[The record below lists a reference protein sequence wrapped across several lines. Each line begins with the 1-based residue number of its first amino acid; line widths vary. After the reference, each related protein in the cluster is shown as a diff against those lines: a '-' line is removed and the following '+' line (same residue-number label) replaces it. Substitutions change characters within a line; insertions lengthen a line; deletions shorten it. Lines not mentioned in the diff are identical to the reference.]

1 MLTLISALLIS
12 QFPQVE
18 CRSNGGVLTCA
29 QTPQGRCV
37 TTNGRDFCGDPSYE
51 TYFVLRDPPPVEC
64 VTTNGRVF
72 CGDPDPTFLRYG
84 LQPEPL
90 ECVTTNG
97 FGACGYDCKTTNG
110 TAACARTPAGA
121 CVTTNGRVFCG
132 DPSPAAFSQ
141 GQAPPSVQC
150 QTTNGVAACGYDCKT
165 SNGRVACASVPW
177 GRCIARDG
185 NVLCG
190 PSY

>member
-1 MLTLISALLIS
+1 VLTLISALLIS
-12 QFPQVE
+12 QYPQVE

-64 VTTNGRVF
+64 VTTNG
-72 CGDPDPTFLRYG
+72 T
-84 LQPEPL
+84 
-90 ECVTTNG
+90 
-97 FGACGYDCKTTNG
+97 GACGYDCKTTNG
-110 TAACARTPAGA
+110 TAACARTPWGR

-141 GQAPPSVQC
+141 GQVPPSVQC
-150 QTTNGVAACGYDCKT
+150 KTTNGVAACGYDCKT